1 MIYLDAGATTLQKP
15 PAVALAV
22 QSAMRRMAT
31 PGRGGHPPAMRAAD
45 AVYDCRCLAGALF
58 DAQPEQVVFTMNAT
72 HALNLAI
79 KTLVKPGG
87 RAVISGF
94 EHNAVLR
101 PLHHLGAEIIVAGR
115 RLFDPADTISAF
127 DRAITPGTSA
137 VICTHV
143 SNVFGYIL
151 PVEEIAALCRARGVP
166 FVLDA
171 SQSAGLLPVRLA
183 ELGADFIGMPG
194 HKALYGPQGT
204 GLLLCAR
211 MPDTLLEGG
220 SGSASRLP
228 DMPPELPDHAEAGT
242 QNVCGICGLAAGL
255 RFVRQQTPQRLLRT
269 KSALEGCLHPCWRI
283 FRVFV
288 CLQARRRAG
297 HSASARRRR
306 TARRLPRGLHPRGS
320 VCARACTARRLRTSP
335 QERSKPGP
343 SASASPRLTPS
354 VRSWKSQSTS
364 EDASN
369 NAARHA
375 PASAPLVRKG
385 SRRRTLLFSTGPFFL
400 FLFSAQSCM
409 IYYI

>member
-1 MIYLDAGATTLQKP
+1 MIYFDAAATTLQKP
-15 PAVALAV
+15 PQVKKALLY
-22 QSAMRRMAT
+22 AMDHYAS
-31 PGRGGHPPAMRAAD
+31 PGRGGHRPAMLASD
-45 AVYDCRCLAGALF
+45 AVYACRQELAALF
-58 DAQPEQVVFTMNAT
+58 EAKPEDIVFTMNAT

-79 KTLVKPGG
+79 RSLVSAGDEV
-87 RAVISGF
+87 VISGF
-94 EHNAVLR
+94 EHNAVWR
-101 PLHHLGAEIIVAGR
+101 PLNQIGVDVRIAGR
-115 RLFDPADTISAF
+115 RLFDPTDTISAF

-255 RFVRQQTPQRLLRT
+255 RFVRQQTPQRLLAHEIRLRRLLA
-269 KSALEGCLHPCWRI
+269 SMLEDIPGIRLFTGEAQSGTLSLCAAQTDCETLA
-283 FRVFV
+283 
-288 CLQARRRAG
+288 ARLASEGICVRAG
-297 HSASARRRR
+297 
-306 TARRLPRGLHPRGS
+306 LH
-320 VCARACTARRLRTSP
+320 C
-335 QERSKPGP
+335 
-343 SASASPRLTPS
+343 
-354 VRSWKSQSTS
+354 
-364 EDASN
+364 
-369 NAARHA
+369 
-375 PASAPLVRKG
+375 APLAHESAGTLETGTVR
-385 SRRRTLLFSTGPFFL
+385 FSL
-400 FLFSAQSCM
+400 SAFNTEREILEIAKHIRSCLK
-409 IYYI
+409 

>member
-15 PAVALAV
+15 HAVALAV

-151 PVEEIAALCRARGVP
+151 PVEEIAALCRARRR
-166 FVLDA
+166 
-171 SQSAGLLPVRLA
+171 SVRA
-183 ELGADFIGMPG
+183 RRVAVGGA
-194 HKALYGPQGT
+194 A
-204 GLLLCAR
+204 AR
-211 MPDTLLEGG
+211 APCGAWRG
-220 SGSASRLP
+220 FYRY
-228 DMPPELPDHAEAGT
+228 AGT
-242 QNVCGICGLAAGL
+242 
-255 RFVRQQTPQRLLRT
+255 
-269 KSALEGCLHPCWRI
+269 
-283 FRVFV
+283 
-288 CLQARRRAG
+288 
-297 HSASARRRR
+297 
-306 TARRLPRGLHPRGS
+306 
-320 VCARACTARRLRTSP
+320 
-335 QERSKPGP
+335 
-343 SASASPRLTPS
+343 
-354 VRSWKSQSTS
+354 
-364 EDASN
+364 
-369 NAARHA
+369 
-375 PASAPLVRKG
+375 
-385 SRRRTLLFSTGPFFL
+385 
-400 FLFSAQSCM
+400 
-409 IYYI
+409 

>member
-204 GLLLCAR
+204 GLL
-211 MPDTLLEGG
+211 P
-220 SGSASRLP
+220 
-228 DMPPELPDHAEAGT
+228 
-242 QNVCGICGLAAGL
+242 CG
-255 RFVRQQTPQRLLRT
+255 P
-269 KSALEGCLHPCWRI
+269 
-283 FRVFV
+283 
-288 CLQARRRAG
+288 
-297 HSASARRRR
+297 
-306 TARRLPRGLHPRGS
+306 
-320 VCARACTARRLRTSP
+320 
-335 QERSKPGP
+335 
-343 SASASPRLTPS
+343 
-354 VRSWKSQSTS
+354 
-364 EDASN
+364 
-369 NAARHA
+369 
-375 PASAPLVRKG
+375 
-385 SRRRTLLFSTGPFFL
+385 
-400 FLFSAQSCM
+400 
-409 IYYI
+409 

>member
-1 MIYLDAGATTLQKP
+1 
-15 PAVALAV
+15 
-22 QSAMRRMAT
+22 
-31 PGRGGHPPAMRAAD
+31 
-45 AVYDCRCLAGALF
+45 
-58 DAQPEQVVFTMNAT
+58 MNAT

-255 RFVRQQTPQRLLRT
+255 RFVRQQTPQRLLAHEIRLRRLLA
-269 KSALEGCLHPCWRI
+269 SMLEDIPGIRLFTGAAQSGTLSLCAAQTDCETLA
-283 FRVFV
+283 
-288 CLQARRRAG
+288 ARLASEGICVRAG
-297 HSASARRRR
+297 
-306 TARRLPRGLHPRGS
+306 LH
-320 VCARACTARRLRTSP
+320 C
-335 QERSKPGP
+335 
-343 SASASPRLTPS
+343 
-354 VRSWKSQSTS
+354 
-364 EDASN
+364 
-369 NAARHA
+369 
-375 PASAPLVRKG
+375 APLAHESAGTLETGTVR
-385 SRRRTLLFSTGPFFL
+385 FSL
-400 FLFSAQSCM
+400 SAFNTEREILEIAKHIRSCLK
-409 IYYI
+409 

>member
-1 MIYLDAGATTLQKP
+1 
-15 PAVALAV
+15 
-22 QSAMRRMAT
+22 
-31 PGRGGHPPAMRAAD
+31 MRAAD

-220 SGSASRLP
+220 SGSAP
-228 DMPPELPDHAEAGT
+228 AGY
-242 QNVCGICGLAAGL
+242 AAGAAGSRGGRDAERL
-255 RFVRQQTPQRLLRT
+255 RHLR
-269 KSALEGCLHPCWRI
+269 PC
-283 FRVFV
+283 
-288 CLQARRRAG
+288 RRA
-297 HSASARRRR
+297 ALCA
-306 TARRLPRGLHPRGS
+306 AADPAAPA
-320 VCARACTARRLRTSP
+320 CARNP
-335 QERSKPGP
+335 P
-343 SASASPRLTPS
+343 
-354 VRSWKSQSTS
+354 
-364 EDASN
+364 
-369 NAARHA
+369 
-375 PASAPLVRKG
+375 
-385 SRRRTLLFSTGPFFL
+385 
-400 FLFSAQSCM
+400 
-409 IYYI
+409 